1 MRSMLRSWC
10 LSQHWAVKLLTKQ
23 LDGSWF
29 AQWHPIGNSGGGL
42 MAPHAALKT
51 CSSPSSKGGFGGF
64 KHRKADLWKV
74 SLCKLEADR
83 HKKLDI
89 KKAVGNL
96 GIAKQWLHALEL
108 LNYSATQSV
117 RCDAALANSV
127 ANTCNFHHGPWKI
140 PLQLLHSLSDERI
153 KPDAFSC
160 GVGMKALN
168 GIALRQGTAWTDA
181 YHRLLAFQKDCS
193 HCLSVIVWGTVLDT
207 MGKAAVWKMAVNLL
221 RSMGAGAP
229 GSPNPDSQCV
239 NVVITSGNWET
250 WRMSLVLLSADT
262 VDEVSFNSAIVK
274 LRDAF
279 NAALIWGLLSR
290 MRTLAIEP
298 SEVTYGTAANGF
310 GSASLWSSAFQ
321 SLTSGM
327 WASTAPNIVSFGACL
342 NASQKSGTWRSALKL
357 LDALSIASL
366 QLNAPCA
373 GAALNSCGI
382 CRQWSS
388 TFALL
393 QRISDLAIGLS
404 MPMLGAAM
412 AACQGAVDDPD
423 FLDFT
428 VDAWP
433 DANGKNANALPTL
446 WERALSFYHL
456 PETTRPRKPGTK
468 TQAKLAPD
476 PVTIGIGVSAC
487 GKGEQWPT
495 SLQLL
500 EFAKLHRVEPSPTIL
515 NSVLDGMDRAMCW
528 TQSLA
533 MLALFEQE
541 RLALDSLS
549 FRSMIQA
556 SEASSNCLQNP
567 SCKTSG
573 AGTMYRNC
581 KQFCSSLTTRMN
593 RKYVILPV
601 YYV

>member
-1 MRSMLRSWC
+1 
-10 LSQHWAVKLLTKQ
+10 
-23 LDGSWF
+23 
-29 AQWHPIGNSGGGL
+29 
-42 MAPHAALKT
+42 MAPHTAVKT
-51 CSSPSSKGGFGGF
+51 GRSPSIKGGLGGF

-83 HKKLDI
+83 HKKLDV
-89 KKAVGNL
+89 KRAVGNL

-117 RCDAALANSV
+117 RCDAALANSI

-140 PLQLLHSLSDERI
+140 PLQLLHSLSDEGI

-168 GIALRQGTAWTDA
+168 GIALQQGTAWTDA
-181 YHRLLAFQKDCS
+181 YHWLLAFQKDCS

-207 MGKAAVWKMAVNLL
+207 MGRAAVWKMAVNLL
-221 RSMGAGAP
+221 KSMGASAP

-239 NVVITSGNWET
+239 NIVITSGNWET
-250 WRMSLVLLSADT
+250 WRMSLGLLSADT

-274 LRDAF
+274 LRGAF
-279 NAALIWGLLSR
+279 SAALIWGLLSR

-321 SLTSGM
+321 SLSSGM

-342 NASQKSGTWRSALKL
+342 NASQKSGAWRSALKL

-373 GAALNSCGI
+373 GATLNSCGI

-388 TFALL
+388 TLALL
-393 QRISDLAIGLS
+393 QRISCLAIGLS

-423 FLDFT
+423 FLER
-428 VDAWP
+428 VESP
-433 DANGKNANALPTL
+433 DANGNVNALPTL
-446 WERALSFYHL
+446 WERALSFYNL
-456 PETTRPRKPGTK
+456 PETTRPRKPAPK

-476 PVTIGIGVSAC
+476 LVTIGIGVSAC

-500 EFAKLHRVEPSPTIL
+500 EFAKLHRVEPSPTVL

-556 SEASSNCLQNP
+556 SEASSDFLQKP
-567 SCKTSG
+567 SCKTG
-573 AGTMYRNC
+573 AGIIYRSC

-593 RKYVILPV
+593 LKYTILHMYV
-601 YYV
+601 YVHRTDRSEFIY